1 MSNEPALEQESVSER
16 MRREWNERAR
26 EDPHYFVAFGQR
38 DQDEAGFL
46 ATAADVL
53 KSLEAEL
60 QRFPKDAKRRAWRAL
75 EIGCGPGRLMKPF
88 SRNFGEIHGVDVS
101 DEMIRLAR
109 ERLLGI
115 PHAHVHATHGA
126 SLALFADESFDFV
139 YSYAVFQHIPSRD
152 VVLSYMRET
161 CRVLKPGG
169 IFRGQF
175 NGLPHDATPDTWS
188 GVIMPADEIRAWT
201 RENSLQLLTL
211 EGVDTQ
217 YMWTTWRKTPVAQE
231 TSTELPPAIRRI
243 TNAHSYEPVVPK
255 RERHAAIS
263 LWMENL
269 PGDCDLNNLEVLVE
283 GAPATP
289 YYIGWPIDDGVRQVN
304 AWLPAGIRTGLL
316 PVEVRMNSERLC
328 PRGIIRIIPAGP
340 LVPRIISITDGFNLV
355 ERNATS
361 SGILKIQIEEVAA
374 PESMTATVGDQPV
387 EWLEAKCIDPRVP
400 AYEVNLRVPENVP
413 PGIRRLQFRFG
424 RWVLPADIEIVRAPP

>member
-1 MSNEPALEQESVSER
+1 MIETVSER
-16 MRREWNERAR
+16 MRREWNERAL

-38 DQDEAGFL
+38 AQDEEGFL
-46 ATAADVL
+46 ATASDVL

-60 QRFPKDAKRRAWRAL
+60 RRFPRDANRHAWRAL
-75 EIGCGPGRLMKPF
+75 EIGCGPGRLMKPL
-88 SRNFGEIHGVDVS
+88 SRHFGEIHGVDVS

-109 ERLLGI
+109 ERLKDI
-115 PHAHVHATHGA
+115 PYAHVHATHGA
-126 SLALFADESFDFV
+126 SLASFADESFDFV

-152 VVLSYMRET
+152 VVLSYLREI

-175 NGLPHDATPDTWS
+175 NGLPHDKTPDTWS
-188 GVIMPADEIRAWT
+188 GVTLPADEIRTWA
-201 RENSLQLLTL
+201 RQNGQQLLSL

-217 YMWTTWRKTPVAQE
+217 YLWTTCRKRPLTPEKASE
-231 TSTELPPAIRRI
+231 APSAIRRI

-269 PGDCDLNNLEVLVE
+269 PDECDLNNLEVLVE

-289 YYIGWPIDDGVRQVN
+289 YYIGWPIEDGVRQVN

-316 PVEVRMNSERLC
+316 PVEVRMNGDRIC
-328 PRGIIRIIPAGP
+328 PPGIIRIIPAGP

-355 ERNATS
+355 EKNATS

-374 PESMTATVGDQPV
+374 PESITATVGDHPV
-387 EWLEAKCIDPRVP
+387 EWLEAKCIDPHVP
-400 AYEVNLRVPENVP
+400 TYEINLRVPEQVL
-413 PGIRRLQFRFG
+413 PGIHQLALRFG
-424 RWVLPADIEIVRAPP
+424 HWVLPADVEIVLSHR